1 MFSLILLAGGG
12 HSEASFCLS
21 IPQQSGNKGY
31 RGFRVTS
38 TEKLTACLYQGF
50 ISLLSP
56 GIPLDLASC
65 SLLGLVFIKMGPTR

>member
-1 MFSLILLAGGG
+1 MFSLILPAGGG

-21 IPQQSGNKGY
+21 IQQGGNKGY

-38 TEKLTACLYQGF
+38 MEKLTACLYQGF

-56 GIPLDLASC
+56 GIPMDLASC
-65 SLLGLVFIKMGPTR
+65 SLLGLSFIKMGHTR